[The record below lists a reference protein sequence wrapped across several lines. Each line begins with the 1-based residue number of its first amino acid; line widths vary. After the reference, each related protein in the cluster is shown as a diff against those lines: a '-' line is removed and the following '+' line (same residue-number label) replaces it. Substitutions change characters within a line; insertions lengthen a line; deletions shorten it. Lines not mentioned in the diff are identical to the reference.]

1 MSPVPVRRRTF
12 NTEHEARLA
21 AEKRA
26 EEAEA
31 EVREVSG
38 ANGRLAAQ
46 LDEAK
51 QAITRLYAKTSG
63 LGKEALL

>member
-1 MSPVPVRRRTF
+1 VPVSRRRF
-12 NTEHEARLA
+12 NAEHEARIK
-21 AEKRA
+21 AERRA

-51 QAITRLYAKTSG
+51 HAITRLYAKTQG
-63 LGKEALL
+63 LGREALS

>member
-1 MSPVPVRRRTF
+1 VPVSRRRF
-12 NTEHEARLA
+12 DAEHEARLA

-46 LDEAK
+46 LDQAK
-51 QAITRLYAKTSG
+51 TAITRLYAKTQG
-63 LGKEALL
+63 LGKEALS

>member
-1 MSPVPVRRRTF
+1 MPVSRRRF
-12 NTEHEARLA
+12 DAEHKARLA

-38 ANGRLAAQ
+38 ANGRIAAQ

-51 QAITRLYAKTSG
+51 KAITRLYASTTG
-63 LGKEALL
+63 LGREALS